1 MVNGTIVIIVSMWK
15 IVYVAFK
22 PLLMRILY
30 VWVCDVLNMLTSL
43 TLKD

>member
-1 MVNGTIVIIVSMWK
+1 MRK

-22 PLLMRILY
+22 PLLRKILY
-30 VWVCDVLNMLTSL
+30 VWVCDVTSMLTSL